1 MAGVARWPPGLR
13 PLGLRG
19 GLRLRLTPGAFDDG
33 GFEEFD
39 ESRFSRAL
47 SSSTRAV
54 SLLMVAV
61 KLAVKFAIASACAD
75 DIYAI
80 VCVSFAS
87 SSVTVCSRAY
97 KQA

>member
-1 MAGVARWPPGLR
+1 MG
-13 PLGLRG
+13 
-19 GLRLRLTPGAFDDG
+19 LTPGAFDDG

-47 SSSTRAV
+47 SSSMRAV
-54 SLLMVAV
+54 SSVMVAA
-61 KLAVKFAIASACAD
+61 KLAMASACDAD
-75 DIYAI
+75 IASI

-87 SSVTVCSRAY
+87 SSVIVCSRAY